1 MTTALKVGDIMTKNF
16 VHLKPN
22 ASLMDCAKT
31 MIKKRVGSILLKEN
45 ENIKGIITEKDIV
58 WALTKKGVK
67 NFEEITAQD
76 LATKKV
82 ITIKP
87 ESTLQEAIEKMTNK
101 KIRRLP
107 VVANKKIIGYIT
119 LKDIL
124 KFKPSLFE
132 SLNEFHLIKEEAEKI
147 ERSKTAM
154 KGNFIKGSCEECGNF
169 DVLEEIDGRLI
180 CESCRDIM

>member
-1 MTTALKVGDIMTKNF
+1 MPDIS
-16 VHLKPN
+16 
-22 ASLMDCAKT
+22 SL
-31 MIKKRVGSILLKEN
+31 RNEILNYVSKHGP
-45 ENIKGIITEKDIV
+45 I
-58 WALTKKGVK
+58 
-67 NFEEITAQD
+67 
-76 LATKKV
+76 
-82 ITIKP
+82 
-87 ESTLQEAIEKMTNK
+87 
-101 KIRRLP
+101 LP
-107 VVANKKIIGYIT
+107 VQISKQINNNILFAGAILSELVANKKIIGYIT